1 MKKEIIKRLK
11 DWFNGKQVGPIKI
24 QLNPTNKC
32 NLNCISCYARGKR
45 SYNPKEEVTRKRY
58 IKLIKEAAKLDVLYC
73 DICGGGEPLARTET
87 TLAIIKEIKKQ
98 GIIGAIM
105 TNGTLF
111 SEKYIKKLVKIEW
124 DHINLSLDGHNKE
137 INDSLRGKGTFDKV
151 INAIQLFY
159 YWKKKLD
166 KSDPHLSIYSVISRK
181 NSRYINEL
189 VDLVIRLKIEGL
201 YLQPVVVREGY
212 GQELM
217 MDDKDIFAFKKILD
231 IAKKKILK
239 NNINSNIEFIDQ
251 SIAKNSSKIINVI
264 KKDNKKKQA
273 VMGMTI
279 SCFSPWLMVTIGTD
293 GMVGPCPPGVDFFE
307 NCNIKN
313 KCLKEIWYGKKF
325 NQFRK
330 RIIEQEEMACCNNCG
345 SMEVI
350 ENRSILKAIMQNKK
364 CTRK

>member
-98 GIIGAIM
+98 GIIGAI
-105 TNGTLF
+105 
-111 SEKYIKKLVKIEW
+111 
-124 DHINLSLDGHNKE
+124 
-137 INDSLRGKGTFDKV
+137 GKGTFDKV